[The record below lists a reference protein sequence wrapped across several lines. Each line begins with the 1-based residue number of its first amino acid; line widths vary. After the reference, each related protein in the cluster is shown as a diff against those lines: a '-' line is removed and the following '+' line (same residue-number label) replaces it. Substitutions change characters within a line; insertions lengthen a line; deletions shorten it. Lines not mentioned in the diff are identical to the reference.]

1 MIELCEHAGVYS
13 FLQDEKN
20 HIIKKQTKR
29 GCCAHKTS
37 LAKPLLLKLLFQAGE
52 VSCHVF
58 VGMGIHFPF
67 CNNFSIGLWSRLTV
81 WYFPFFILFI
91 YSSNFDWFGLWCL
104 TPFSTIFQL
113 YRGGQFY

>member
-29 GCCAHKTS
+29 GCCANKTS
-37 LAKPLLLKLLFQAGE
+37 LAKPLLLKLLFQADE

-67 CNNFSIGLWSRLTV
+67 CNNFSIELWSRLTV
-81 WYFPFFILFI
+81 
-91 YSSNFDWFGLWCL
+91 
-104 TPFSTIFQL
+104 
-113 YRGGQFY
+113 

>member
-1 MIELCEHAGVYS
+1 MIELCEHASVYS
-13 FLQDEKN
+13 VLQDEN
-20 HIIKKQTKR
+20 NLIIQKQTKK

-67 CNNFSIGLWSRLTV
+67 CNNFLIELWSRLTV

-91 YSSNFDWFGLWCL
+91 YSYIIPRREVIVS
-104 TPFSTIFQL
+104 
-113 YRGGQFY
+113 